1 MHLGDRFWV
10 QRLSRMYLE
19 NVDENRILEE
29 LGKVIP
35 HYAAERQHGEHLGDF
50 VVRAGYVRAVESGQ
64 DINLD

>member
-1 MHLGDRFWV
+1 MHLGDRFWG

-35 HYAAERQHGEHLGDF
+35 DYAAERQHGEHLGDF

-64 DINLD
+64 DIKLD